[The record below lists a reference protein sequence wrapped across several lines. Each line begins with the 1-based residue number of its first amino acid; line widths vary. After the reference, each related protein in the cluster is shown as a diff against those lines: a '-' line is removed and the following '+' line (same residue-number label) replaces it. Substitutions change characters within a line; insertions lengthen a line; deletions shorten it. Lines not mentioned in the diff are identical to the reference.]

1 MKKRIGARSDEPVE
15 TSTANDSDHET
26 IALRAY
32 ELWIARG
39 CPIGSPEVDWLQAE
53 QEITEAAEAATMHS
67 QAA

>member
-1 MKKRIGARSDEPVE
+1 MKKPIGARSDEPVE
-15 TSTANDSDHET
+15 TSTAEDSDHET

-39 CPIGSPEVDWLQAE
+39 RPIGSPEIDWLKAE
-53 QEITEAAEAATMHS
+53 SEVNELPEAATIHS